1 MEKLVT
7 GAPMTDPHAEVE
19 ERHYAGLTLNEWRK
33 RDAAEGEWMTRDRAA
48 LMEALDHIETLTR
61 TPTGDPSVKAVDTAA
76 EAMWRAEVAAFPA
89 ANYARSSAKW
99 EEQAEGV
106 RVKWTDLAR
115 AALSVTRSVPPDPSG
130 AEEMREAAAQVADLY
145 LGATADSDG
154 EVWIAKRIAADI
166 RKLPLPIPRPSTGGT
181 DGRSAEEVGEDIV
194 DRFIRAEIGY
204 VALKNEIATA
214 IRDDR
219 ASRATTEARVGEWQ
233 PIKTAPRDKTNVLV
247 LLGETIPGVP
257 DVRGGGYLDG
267 DGAEEL
273 GYREFAKYGGWLCW
287 NRDGDF
293 FMVDVDAPL
302 GWMPLPDPPSI
313 PTPPASEAGE

>member
-1 MEKLVT
+1 MT

-181 DGRSAEEVGEDIV
+181 DGRSADHEPTELPLD
-194 DRFIRAEIGY
+194 
-204 VALKNEIATA
+204 VALEAA
-214 IRDDR
+214 SYDYERQVFRWQFAALMREAAAALR
-219 ASRATTEARVGEWQ
+219 ASRAATEAWVGEPTGFVWTDEMYSAFNALPRQ
-233 PIKTAPRDKTNVLV
+233 PRP
-247 LLGETIPGVP
+247 
-257 DVRGGGYLDG
+257 
-267 DGAEEL
+267 
-273 GYREFAKYGGWLCW
+273 F
-287 NRDGDF
+287 
-293 FMVDVDAPL
+293 VDVLMAL
-302 GWMPLPDPPSI
+302 HRALNSAAIYDPPSI
-313 PTPPASEAGE
+313 PTRGGRDG